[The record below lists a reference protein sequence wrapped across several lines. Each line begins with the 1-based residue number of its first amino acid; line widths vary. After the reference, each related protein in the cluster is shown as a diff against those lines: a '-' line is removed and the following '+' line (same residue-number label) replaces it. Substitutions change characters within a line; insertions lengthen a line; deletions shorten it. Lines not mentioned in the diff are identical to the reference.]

1 MVLGMIATTM
11 ERRLGVHDVAGIR
24 RELGA
29 LGPWGGQRAAAPA
42 QAAAITPDDGD
53 RLVLVAWRAL
63 IDAGVMQD
71 GEPFLAATAR
81 PVVAAMS
88 ASTAAL
94 IGNPAA
100 VIVTGP
106 KGSVEV
112 PVQVGEAIDGVVVLP
127 LNSPGCSVYRDLGVR
142 IGDAVS
148 VRAAEAR
155 EGGRS

>member
-1 MVLGMIATTM
+1 MSVRTAVSLG
-11 ERRLGVHDVAGIR
+11 
-24 RELGA
+24 
-29 LGPWGGQRAAAPA
+29 
-42 QAAAITPDDGD
+42 
-53 RLVLVAWRAL
+53 
-63 IDAGVMQD
+63 
-71 GEPFLAATAR
+71 
-81 PVVAAMS
+81 S
-88 ASTAAL
+88 
-94 IGNPAA
+94 PAA

-112 PVQVGEAIDGVVVLP
+112 SVEIGEVIDGAVVLP